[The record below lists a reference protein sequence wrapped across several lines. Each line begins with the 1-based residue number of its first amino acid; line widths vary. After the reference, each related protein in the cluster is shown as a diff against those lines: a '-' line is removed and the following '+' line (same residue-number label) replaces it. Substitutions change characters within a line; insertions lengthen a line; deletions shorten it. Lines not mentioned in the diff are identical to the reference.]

1 MNQMIGHDTSH
12 YAQCATLMQKYK
24 RNHLWRLILSAV
36 VLYAN
41 FFIMTVVWCR
51 NDPTES
57 FQSAIYTSE
66 GKAAVSLGGGIASL
80 VIMVIGIIGGIILF
94 GVVKSRK
101 IRIGYVVGA
110 IAVMSIVSMV
120 NLYRN
125 MERNAQLAPIQG
137 GGRVDHLAYGYG
149 VLALVFSLGT
159 LALAFFGTQERTKL
173 YIGLLAEIILA
184 MLAGCYHWV
193 FGGILLAMFLL
204 AIPEYK
210 KMPWIVKQPGY
221 PYFNERFESQQF
233 HSDYQPDHKLDGKRS
248 GVMLDTD
255 GNAMEAPEIAAKP
268 SAEQPT
274 AVYTMHMGGSPDE
287 MPGIDDILEAAAEPE
302 PLPEPELPKAEDIQ
316 LPEWNVPDPTL
327 DTAGILASIPEPGA
341 VPDLPTVPDVPKL

>member
-1 MNQMIGHDTSH
+1 MNTSQDTSH

-24 RNHLWRLILSAV
+24 HRHFWRLILSAI

-57 FQSAIYTSE
+57 IRSAVYVTE
-66 GKAAVSLGGGIASL
+66 GKASVNIGFGVFSIIFIALSLIAGIIIFKKVNSNKVRFGYVIAVLAVEMIMTVVNSYQTMKRNASLPHMEGGG
-80 VIMVIGIIGGIILF
+80 
-94 GVVKSRK
+94 
-101 IRIGYVVGA
+101 
-110 IAVMSIVSMV
+110 
-120 NLYRN
+120 
-125 MERNAQLAPIQG
+125 
-137 GGRVDHLAYGYG
+137 VDHLAFGMG
-149 VLALVFSLGT
+149 ILALLFSLGT

-173 YIGLLAEIILA
+173 YICLLVEIVLA
-184 MLAGCYHWV
+184 VLAGCYHWV
-193 FGGILLAMFLL
+193 FGGVLLLMFLL

-210 KMPWIVKQPGY
+210 KMPWIMKQPGY
-221 PYFNERFESQQF
+221 PYFNERFEEQRR
-233 HSDYQPDHKLDGKRS
+233 HAEYQPDHQLDGKRTGS
-248 GVMLDTD
+248 MLDMD
-255 GNAMEAPEIAAKP
+255 GNPVEMPAAYSQP

-274 AVYTMHMGGSPDE
+274 AAYTMHMGNAPDE

-302 PLPEPELPKAEDIQ
+302 PLPEPELPRAEDIA

-327 DTAGILASIPEPGA
+327 NTAGILSSIPDPGT